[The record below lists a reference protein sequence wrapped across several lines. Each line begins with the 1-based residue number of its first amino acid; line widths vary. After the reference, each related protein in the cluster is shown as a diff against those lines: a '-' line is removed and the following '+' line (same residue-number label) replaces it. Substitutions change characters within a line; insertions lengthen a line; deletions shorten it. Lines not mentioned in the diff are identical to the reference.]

1 MSDSWKLT
9 LPCTRA
15 EAEAIEFDTGA
26 LAAIEPAPVLMTSE
40 VVADD
45 PLQWQ
50 LEAYFDGKP
59 DVATLKA
66 VRALVPSAAGDK
78 ARQERLADADWVTL
92 SQAGLE
98 TLVAGRFHVA
108 TEAVAGP
115 AGGRGVVIPAG
126 RAFGTGHHETTAG
139 CLIALD
145 AMKRAGVRVDNM
157 IDLGTGTGLLAF
169 AALHLWPR
177 CYATATDIDPV
188 SVEVTAE
195 NAIANGVALG
205 QQPGRLALD
214 VADGTDA
221 ETVLRRAPYDLIV
234 ANILAGPLI
243 ALAPDIAA
251 IAAPGARLVLAG
263 LLATQAGVVMR
274 AYRQQGFRIATRRD
288 GGDWAIL
295 TLTFRARYGAGRTT
309 RPRRGSTEAPGFGSW

>member
-9 LPCTRA
+9 LPCTRD
-15 EAEAIEFDTGA
+15 EAEAIEVDMGA
-26 LAAIEPAPVLMTSE
+26 LALLEPPPVLMTSE
-40 VVADD
+40 AVADD
-45 PLQWQ
+45 PLQWR
-50 LEAYFDGKP
+50 LDAYFDRKP
-59 DVATLKA
+59 DAATIKA
-66 VRALVPSAAGDK
+66 IRALVPSAAGST
-78 ARQERLADADWVTL
+78 ARAERLAEADWVTL

-98 TLVAGRFHVA
+98 PLDAGRFHVA
-108 TEAVAGP
+108 TEAGAVP
-115 AGGRGVVIPAG
+115 AGRRGFVIPAG
-126 RAFGTGHHETTAG
+126 RAFGTGHHETTTG

-145 AMKRAGVRVDNM
+145 AMKRAGARVDNM

-195 NAIANGVALG
+195 NALANGVALG

-221 ETVLRRAPYDLIV
+221 ETVQRRAPYDLIV

-251 IAAPGARLVLAG
+251 IATPGARLVLAG
-263 LLATQAGVVMR
+263 LLATQAEAVMR
-274 AYRQQGFRIATRRD
+274 AYRRQGWRVAGRRD
-288 GGDWAIL
+288 LGDWAIL
-295 TLTFRARYGAGRTT
+295 TLRYRTRFGAARTT
-309 RPRRGSTEAPGFGSW
+309 RPGRGSTETPGFGSW

>member
-15 EAEAIEFDTGA
+15 EAEAIEVDMGA
-26 LAAIEPAPVLMTSE
+26 LALLEPPPVLMTTE
-40 VVADD
+40 AVADD
-45 PLQWQ
+45 PLQWR
-50 LEAYFDGKP
+50 LDAYFDHKP
-59 DVATLKA
+59 DAGTIKA
-66 VRALVPSAAGDK
+66 IRALVPSAA
-78 ARQERLADADWVTL
+78 ASTAMAERIAAADWVTL

-98 TLVAGRFHVA
+98 PLVAGRFHVA
-108 TEAVAGP
+108 TEPGEAPPGK
-115 AGGRGVVIPAG
+115 RGFVIPAG

-145 AMKRAGVRVDNM
+145 AMKRAGARVDNM

-177 CYATATDIDPV
+177 CYARATDIDPI

-195 NAIANGVALG
+195 NALANNVALG

-221 ETVLRRAPYDLIV
+221 ETVQRRAPYDLIV

-263 LLATQAGVVMR
+263 LLATQAETVMR
-274 AYRQQGFRIATRRD
+274 AYRRQGFRVTGRSDR
-288 GGDWAIL
+288 GDWTIL
-295 TLTFRARYGAGRTT
+295 TLLYRARFGAARTT
-309 RPRRGSTEAPGFGSW
+309 RPGRGSTETPGVGSW

>member
-9 LPCTRA
+9 LPCTRD
-15 EAEAIEFDTGA
+15 EAEAIEFDIGA
-26 LAAIEPAPVLMTSE
+26 LASVEPTPVVMTSE
-40 VVADD
+40 LVADD

-50 LEAYFDGKP
+50 LEAYFERKP
-59 DVATLKA
+59 DAATIRA
-66 VRALVPSAAGDK
+66 IRALVPSAGK
-78 ARQERLADADWVTL
+78 STARPERIAAADWVTM

-98 TLVAGRFHVA
+98 PLAAGRFHVA
-108 TEAVAGP
+108 TEPGSVP
-115 AGGRGVVIPAG
+115 AGLRGFVIPAG
-126 RAFGTGHHETTAG
+126 RAFGTGHHETTSG
-139 CLIALD
+139 CLVALD
-145 AMKRAGVRVDNM
+145 AMKRAGARVDNM

-188 SVEVTAE
+188 SVAVTAE
-195 NAIANGVALG
+195 NAIANGIALG

-221 ETVLRRAPYDLIV
+221 ETVQRRAPYDLIV

-251 IAAPGARLVLAG
+251 IAAPGAALILAG
-263 LLATQAGVVMR
+263 LLATQAEAVMR
-274 AYRQQGFRIATRRD
+274 AYRRQGFRVSARHDR
-288 GGDWAIL
+288 GDWTIL
-295 TLTFRARYGAGRTT
+295 SLRYRARFGATRTT
-309 RPRRGSTEAPGFGSW
+309 RPRRGTTETPGFGSW

>member
-15 EAEAIEFDTGA
+15 EAEAIEVDMGA
-26 LAAIEPAPVLMTSE
+26 LALLEPPPVLMTSE
-40 VVADD
+40 AEPDD
-45 PLQWQ
+45 PLQWR
-50 LEAYFDGKP
+50 LDAYFDRKP
-59 DVATLKA
+59 DRATVAA
-66 VRALVPSAAGDK
+66 IRALVPSAAGSTAK
-78 ARQERLADADWVTL
+78 AERLAEADWVTL

-98 TLVAGRFHVA
+98 ALVAGRFHVT
-108 TEAVAGP
+108 TEPGETP
-115 AGGRGVVIPAG
+115 PGKRGFVIPAG
-126 RAFGTGHHETTAG
+126 RAFGTGHHETTTG

-145 AMKRAGVRVDNM
+145 ALKRAGTRVDNM

-188 SVEVTAE
+188 SVDVTAE
-195 NAIANGVALG
+195 NAVANGLALG

-221 ETVLRRAPYDLIV
+221 ETVQRRAPYDLIV

-263 LLATQAGVVMR
+263 LLATQAEAVMR
-274 AYRQQGFRIATRRD
+274 TYRRQGWRVTSRRD
-288 GGDWAIL
+288 LGDWTIL
-295 TLTFRARYGAGRTT
+295 TLRYRARFGAGRTT
-309 RPRRGSTEAPGFGSW
+309 RPGRGSTETPGFGSW

>member
-9 LPCTRA
+9 LPCTRD
-15 EAEAIEFDTGA
+15 EAEAIEVDIGA
-26 LAAIEPAPVLMTSE
+26 LALLEPPPVLMTSE
-40 VVADD
+40 AVADD
-45 PLQWQ
+45 PLQWR
-50 LEAYFDGKP
+50 LEAFFESKP
-59 DVATLKA
+59 DKATIGA
-66 VRALVPSAAGDK
+66 IRALVPSAAK
-78 ARQERLADADWVTL
+78 TEATPERLAEADWVTL

-98 TLVAGRFHVA
+98 PLTAGRFHVA
-108 TEAVAGP
+108 TEPGAVP
-115 AGGRGVVIPAG
+115 AGTCGFVIPAG

-145 AMKRAGVRVDNM
+145 AIKRAGARVDNM

-188 SVEVTAE
+188 SVDVTAE

-214 VADGTDA
+214 IADGTDA
-221 ETVLRRAPYDLIV
+221 ETVQRRAPYDLIV

-263 LLATQAGVVMR
+263 LLATQAEAVMR
-274 AYRQQGFRIATRRD
+274 AYRRQGFRVAVRRD
-288 GGDWAIL
+288 RGDWAIL
-295 TLTFRARYGAGRTT
+295 TLRYRERFGAARTT
-309 RPRRGSTEAPGFGSW
+309 RPGRGSTETPGFGSW

>member
-15 EAEAIEFDTGA
+15 EAEAIEVDMGA
-26 LAAIEPAPVLMTSE
+26 LALLEPPPVLMSTE
-40 VVADD
+40 AVADD

-50 LEAYFDGKP
+50 LDAYFDHKP
-59 DVATLKA
+59 DAATIMA
-66 VRALVPSAAGDK
+66 IRALVPSATAST
-78 ARQERLADADWVTL
+78 AMAERIAAADWVTL

-98 TLVAGRFHVA
+98 PLVAGRFHVA
-108 TEAVAGP
+108 TEPGEAPPGK
-115 AGGRGVVIPAG
+115 RGFVIPAG

-145 AMKRAGVRVDNM
+145 AMKRAGTRVDNM

-177 CYATATDIDPV
+177 CYATATDIDPI

-195 NAIANGVALG
+195 NALANNVALG

-221 ETVLRRAPYDLIV
+221 ETVQRRAPYDLIV

-263 LLATQAGVVMR
+263 LLATQAETVMR
-274 AYRQQGFRIATRRD
+274 AYRRQGFRVTRRRD
-288 GGDWAIL
+288 RGDWTIL
-295 TLTFRARYGAGRTT
+295 TLLYRARFGAARTT
-309 RPRRGSTEAPGFGSW
+309 RPGRGSTETPGFGSW

>member
-9 LPCTRA
+9 LPCTRD
-15 EAEAIEFDTGA
+15 EAEAIEVDMGA
-26 LAAIEPAPVLMTSE
+26 LALLEPPPVLMTSE
-40 VVADD
+40 AVADD
-45 PLQWQ
+45 PLKWR
-50 LEAYFDGKP
+50 LDAYFDRKP
-59 DVATLKA
+59 DAATIEA
-66 VRALVPSAAGDK
+66 IRALVPSAAGST
-78 ARQERLADADWVTL
+78 ARAERLAEADWVTL

-98 TLVAGRFHVA
+98 PLDAGRFHVA
-108 TEAVAGP
+108 TEAGAVP
-115 AGGRGVVIPAG
+115 AGKRGFVIPAG
-126 RAFGTGHHETTAG
+126 RAFGTGHHETTTG

-145 AMKRAGVRVDNM
+145 AMKRAGARVDNM

-188 SVEVTAE
+188 SVDVTAE
-195 NAIANGVALG
+195 NALANGVMLG

-221 ETVLRRAPYDLIV
+221 ETVQRRAPYDLIV

-251 IAAPGARLVLAG
+251 IAAPGAMLVLAG
-263 LLATQAGVVMR
+263 LLGTQAEAVMR
-274 AYRQQGFRIATRRD
+274 AYRRQGFRVATRRD
-288 GGDWAIL
+288 LGDWTIL
-295 TLTFRARYGAGRTT
+295 TLRYRARYGAGRTT
-309 RPRRGSTEAPGFGSW
+309 RPGRGSTETPGFGSW